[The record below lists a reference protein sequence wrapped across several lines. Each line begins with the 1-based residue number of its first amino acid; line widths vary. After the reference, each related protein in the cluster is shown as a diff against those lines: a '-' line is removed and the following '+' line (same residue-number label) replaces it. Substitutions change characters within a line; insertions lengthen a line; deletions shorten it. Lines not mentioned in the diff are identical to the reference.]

1 MSTNHKCMQ
10 RQSKD
15 ICTKRLLVRIRSF
28 INDDH
33 LQMYKTLQLITSLIT
48 TNTNTFTSINV
59 INNTCAHVTQT
70 QTLLKM
76 PSLSNLGLN

>member
-1 MSTNHKCMQ
+1 MSTNHKCMK

-28 INDDH
+28 ISDDY
-33 LQMYKTLQLITSLIT
+33 LQMYKTLQLITSLIL

-59 INNTCAHVTQT
+59 IKNTCAHIYTNTKVI
-70 QTLLKM
+70 K
-76 PSLSNLGLN
+76 NA